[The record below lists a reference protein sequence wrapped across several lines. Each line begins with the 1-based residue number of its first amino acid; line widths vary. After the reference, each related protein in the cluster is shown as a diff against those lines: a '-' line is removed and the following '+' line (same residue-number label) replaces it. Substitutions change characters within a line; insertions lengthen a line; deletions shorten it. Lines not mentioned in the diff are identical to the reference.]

1 MRPAYETLKFDWLC
15 APNAEDA
22 VILRP
27 WDGDLAI
34 HYYPV
39 PEEIGQANITRL
51 ELAMGMTIFRAEHR
65 FSQEGFGKLV
75 EIAEVEGTFPSTSFM
90 VQITR
95 GSRVI
100 HYESIPAANVIFSP
114 GQDLF
119 RLADRLKVTPVI
131 DASANGSMTALTIGL
146 QTLEYLIGRASAHR
160 TLEVLGLLPAPRVL
174 IKAIPTA
181 ISDILHTAIP
191 TGLTGA
197 LQRLTAQARTLQY
210 LTALISHLGTDSDE
224 RPSLS
229 ASQRRAR
236 ELYGLLQ
243 NTEGKIPT
251 LSELGERFNKSA
263 RTLSNDFQMEYGQS
277 IAAFI
282 SDRRLQEAHAAIIN
296 SGIPLKA
303 IAERLGY
310 THTNHFVRAFSKKFG
325 YPPGSLRKRQALEP

>member
-15 APNAEDA
+15 APTAEDA
-22 VILRP
+22 VVLRP

-65 FSQEGFGKLV
+65 FSQEGFGKLI

-100 HYESIPAANVIFSP
+100 HYESVPAANVIFSP

-131 DASANGSMTALTIGL
+131 DASASGSMTALTIGV

-160 TLEVLGLLPAPRVL
+160 TFEVLGLQPAPRVL

-197 LQRLTAQARTLQY
+197 LQRLTAQARTLHY
-210 LTALISHLGTDSDE
+210 LTALISHLGTDRDE
-224 RPSLS
+224 PPSLS

-236 ELYGLLQ
+236 ELHGLLQ

-263 RTLSNDFQMEYGQS
+263 RTLSNDFQLEYGQS

-282 SDRRLQEAHAAIIN
+282 SDRRLQEAHAAIIK
-296 SGIPLKA
+296 SDIPLKA

-310 THTNHFVRAFSKKFG
+310 THTNHFVRAFSKRFG
-325 YPPGSLRKRQALEP
+325 YPPGSLRKR